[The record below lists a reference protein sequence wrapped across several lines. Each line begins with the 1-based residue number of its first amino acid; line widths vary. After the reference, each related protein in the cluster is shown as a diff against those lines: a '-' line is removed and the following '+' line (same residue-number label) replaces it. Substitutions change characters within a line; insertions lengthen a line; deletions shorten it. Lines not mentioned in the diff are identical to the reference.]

1 MSAVPTSDGPTTNG
15 PTTDGP
21 TKNGPSESG
30 RGRESDEA
38 VEVLRSVWTARGQA
52 DDDLTS
58 IVGNEKA
65 CKRMADV
72 GFSDLA
78 GGGEDLKSAWRE
90 TLERDGK
97 LNRGSGSVAD
107 LVFGRSDVRAG

>member
-1 MSAVPTSDGPTTNG
+1 MPSTNG
-15 PTTDGP
+15 P
-21 TKNGPSESG
+21 G
-30 RGRESDEA
+30 RQPDEA
-38 VEVLRSVWTARGQA
+38 VEVLRSVWKARGQT
-52 DDDLTS
+52 DDDLS
-58 IVGNEKA
+58 NIVGNEKA

-78 GGGEDLKSAWRE
+78 GEGDDLKSAWRE

-107 LVFGRSDVRAG
+107 LVFRPGRRPGWMNSP